1 MDGHDD
7 RDNVSGENS
16 QPRDGAGRFLR
27 TPESAQR
34 DAEAIRMHVGGAT
47 YQEIS
52 DALGYGGKGN
62 AYDAIKDALAKV
74 PAEEVRELRRVSALR
89 LDRLTF
95 EAFAVLERDH
105 VHISQGGK
113 VVRDDGGN
121 IVLDDG
127 PKLAAI
133 DRIVRVE
140 ERRSR
145 LFGMDAPVRSK
156 VDFGGDGEREAEL
169 RAMIERRRGAGTGGD
184 GEPAG
189 S

>member
-1 MDGHDD
+1 MD
-7 RDNVSGENS
+7 
-16 QPRDGAGRFLR
+16 PRDSEHGEPALRTRGGRFAR
-27 TPESAQR
+27 TLEGAER
-34 DAEAIRMHVGGAT
+34 DAEAIRMQIGGAT

-52 DALGYGGKGN
+52 DTLGYGGKSN
-62 AYDAIKDALAKV
+62 AHRAIKDAIAQI
-74 PAEEVRELRRVSALR
+74 PAEDVRELRRVSSLR
-89 LDRLTF
+89 LDRLTS

-113 VVRDDGGN
+113 VVRDDGGQ

-140 ERRSR
+140 ERRAR
-145 LFGMDAPVRSK
+145 LFGMDAPTRSK
-156 VDFGGDGEREAEL
+156 VDLGGDDDRAAEL
-169 RAMIERRRGAGTGGD
+169 ADLIAKARARGADTEAQGGAD
-184 GEPAG
+184 G